1 MPPTWSV
8 PLPVGKDRRHTIP
21 SEDAGSGCS
30 PEKICTLKKP
40 NSGRLRNVQSSD
52 VALAAGLANDVV
64 VIAGMQLW
72 FNLEADPKFGSG
84 SQ

>member
-1 MPPTWSV
+1 M
-8 PLPVGKDRRHTIP
+8 
-21 SEDAGSGCS
+21 
-30 PEKICTLKKP
+30 LKKP

-52 VALAAGLANDVV
+52 VVWAAGLANDVV

-72 FNLEADPKFGSG
+72 FNRAPDPEFGSG